1 MDRKT
6 RRMRRIRLRSR
17 RTKLVVGISI
27 AAVSV
32 VVLAAAAFG
41 QQGSGTPE
49 RPKPLVDVASLTPP
63 QQPVDAGWEGQVG
76 TDANL
81 VGVQWSGDQGA
92 DFTVEV
98 RDGDG
103 NWRKAGDVGTNDAQP
118 DPGSPDA
125 AAAAAHQGATNASE
139 PIFVGKDVSG
149 VRVRLDD
156 GSAQDVKLHVIDSFD
171 GKEPEANVESTGT
184 PAAPTTAPSASTAP
198 ETTAPA
204 APPTGPSS
212 SPPSAGG
219 GPGAVTTTSSPAQQ
233 GFGLPQSLAAVA
245 LATVA
250 IAFVVRRR
258 RVLAVV
264 ASTVVL
270 VGVACAPTK
279 DGAGGGRPIPDSV
292 VARSQWAPDL
302 PWNWDACPG
311 GPEYAP
317 SMSTAIVHHTVNSN
331 AYGPGDSVGIMRG
344 IWAYHVQ
351 SLGYCD
357 IAYNFIIDNY
367 GVPYEGR
374 LGGIDQSVVGAHAI
388 GANYGTTGIAI
399 LGTFTSVLPSGG
411 ALGTLENLIRWKLLI
426 HGDNPFDDP
435 AADIL
440 GHRDT
445 SATECPGDALY
456 NYLPTTRNNVKLGW
470 P

>member
-1 MDRKT
+1 MDRRT
-6 RRMRRIRLRSR
+6 RRMRRVRLRSR
-17 RTKLVVGISI
+17 RTKLVAGVSI
-27 AAVSV
+27 AAAAV

-41 QQGSGTPE
+41 QQGPGTPV
-49 RPKPLVDVASLTPP
+49 RPKPHVNEAALTPP
-63 QQPVDAGWEGQVG
+63 QQPVDAGWVGQVG

-103 NWRKAGDVGTNDAQP
+103 NWHKAGDIGTNDALP

-125 AAAAAHQGATNASE
+125 AAAAARQGATNASE
-139 PIFVGKDVSG
+139 PIWVGKDVSG

-156 GSAQDVKLHVIDSFD
+156 GSAEDVKLHVIDSFD
-171 GKEPEANVESTGT
+171 GKKPEANVESTGAA
-184 PAAPTTAPSASTAP
+184 AAPTAPT
-198 ETTAPA
+198 TTAPA
-204 APPTGPSS
+204 PPPTAPSNP
-212 SPPSAGG
+212 PPSAGG
-219 GPGAVTTTSSPAQQ
+219 GPASVTTTSQPAQQ
-233 GFGLPQSLAAVA
+233 GFGLPQGLAAVA

-258 RVLAVV
+258 RLLAVLV
-264 ASTVVL
+264 ATVVL
-270 VGVACAPTK
+270 VGTACAPTK
-279 DGAGGGRPIPDSV
+279 DNGGGARPIPDAIV
-292 VARSQWAPDL
+292 PRSQWAPDL

-311 GPEYAP
+311 GPEYTYVAN
-317 SMSTAIVHHTVNSN
+317 AIVHHTVNSN
-331 AYGPGDSVGIMRG
+331 NYGPGDAVGIMRG

-357 IAYNFIIDNY
+357 IAYNFLIDNY

-374 LGGIDQSVVGAHAI
+374 LGGIDAPVLGAHAI
-388 GANYGTTGIAI
+388 NWNTGTTGIAI
-399 LGTFTSVLPSGG
+399 VGTFTSELPSGG
-411 ALGTLENLIRWKLLI
+411 ALGTLENLIRWKFKI
-426 HGDNPFDDP
+426 HGVNPFDIDY
-435 AADIL
+435 AHIL

-456 NYLPTTRNNVKLGW
+456 NYLPNTRDNVKAFW
-470 P
+470 

>member
-1 MDRKT
+1 MDRTT

-17 RTKLVVGISI
+17 RTKLVAGLSI
-27 AAVSV
+27 AAASV
-32 VVLAAAAFG
+32 IVLAAAAFG

-49 RPKPLVDVASLTPP
+49 RPKPHVDVADLTPP
-63 QQPVDAGWEGQVG
+63 QQPVGAGWEGQVG

-98 RDGDG
+98 RDRGG
-103 NWRKAGDVGTNDAQP
+103 NWRKAGDVGSNDALP
-118 DPGSPDA
+118 DPGSADSA
-125 AAAAAHQGATNASE
+125 AAAARQGATNASE
-139 PIFVGKDVSG
+139 PIWVGKDVSG
-149 VRVRLDD
+149 VRVRLND
-156 GSAQDVKLHVIDSFD
+156 GSAEDVKLHVIDSFD
-171 GKEPEANVESTGT
+171 GKKPDANVESTGT
-184 PAAPTTAPSASTAP
+184 PATPTAPT
-198 ETTAPA
+198 TTAPA
-204 APPTGPSS
+204 APPSAPSNP
-212 SPPSAGG
+212 PPSGG
-219 GPGAVTTTSSPAQQ
+219 GTGSVTTTSQPAQQ

-250 IAFVVRRR
+250 VAFVVRRR
-258 RVLAVV
+258 RVLAVIV
-264 ASTVVL
+264 ATVVL
-270 VGVACAPTK
+270 VGTACAPTK
-279 DGAGGGRPIPDSV
+279 DNGGGARPIPDAI

-311 GPEYAP
+311 GPEYTYVAN
-317 SMSTAIVHHTVNSN
+317 AIVHHTVNSN
-331 AYGPGDSVGIMRG
+331 NYGPGDAVGIMRG

-374 LGGIDQSVVGAHAI
+374 LGGIDAPVLGAHAI
-388 GANYGTTGIAI
+388 NWNTGTTGIAI
-399 LGTFTSVLPSGG
+399 LGTFTSELPSGG
-411 ALGTLENLIRWKLLI
+411 ALGTLENLIRWKFKI
-426 HGDNPFDDP
+426 HGVNPFDIDY
-435 AADIL
+435 AHIL

-456 NYLPTTRNNVKLGW
+456 NYLPNTRQNVKAFW
-470 P
+470 